1 MIALMVMTPASLPE
15 VPAFKVPAFDVPNIV
30 ATTGVPGTK
39 TGGHQD
45 RRAPRQEGTKTG
57 GHQDRRAPRQEGTKT
72 GGHQDRRAPRREGT
86 RQEGTKTGG
95 HQDGRAPRQ
104 EGTKT
109 GGHQDGRN
117 CNSYLAI
124 GDTWLM
130 SRSHLEAHF
139 EPNCMN
145 LLTILSVLEVTIQCP
160 KWFRTFSPMMV
171 IELVLLSDC
180 HVLLFLTK
188 LGMGTV
194 NLLHFKKLCLHLC
207 R

>member
-1 MIALMVMTPASLPE
+1 METVIALMVMTPASLPE
-15 VPAFKVPAFDVPNIV
+15 VSAFKVPAFDVPNIV
-30 ATTGVPGTK
+30 ATTDVPGTK

-45 RRAPRQEGTKTG
+45 GK
-57 GHQDRRAPRQEGTKT
+57 
-72 GGHQDRRAPRREGT
+72 
-86 RQEGTKTGG
+86 
-95 HQDGRAPRQ
+95 
-104 EGTKT
+104 
-109 GGHQDGRN
+109 N

-124 GDTWLM
+124 GDTWFTN
-130 SRSHLEAHF
+130 RSHLEAHF

-207 R
+207 C

>member
-1 MIALMVMTPASLPE
+1 MVMTPASLPE

-30 ATTGVPGTK
+30 VTTDVPV
-39 TGGHQD
+39 
-45 RRAPRQEGTKTG
+45 
-57 GHQDRRAPRQEGTKT
+57 PRQEGTKT

-86 RQEGTKTGG
+86 KTGG
-95 HQDGRAPRQ
+95 HQDRRAPRW

-160 KWFRTFSPMMV
+160 KWFWTFSPMIV
-171 IELVLLSDC
+171 IELVLLSNC

>member
-1 MIALMVMTPASLPE
+1 MIALMAMTPASLPE

-30 ATTGVPGTK
+30 ATTDVPGTK

-45 RRAPRQEGTKTG
+45 GRAP
-57 GHQDRRAPRQEGTKT
+57 
-72 GGHQDRRAPRREGT
+72 

-109 GGHQDGRN
+109 GGHQDRRN
-117 CNSYLAI
+117 YNSYLAI
-124 GDTWLM
+124 GDTWFT
-130 SRSHLEAHF
+130 SRGHLEAHF

-145 LLTILSVLEVTIQCP
+145 LLTLLSVLEVTIQCP

-171 IELVLLSDC
+171 IELVLLLDC